1 MSTNTQIEH
10 KDWWRLFTHMS
21 EKKLKIRH
29 RESIDKYP
37 TDIENEFYIQAYGT
51 EFVQIDY
58 QFDISDRLIEQVAKW
73 GENRRIIKKIGISQ
87 SDSDVVQLK
96 HLLLGRASQFIE
108 YSSKSD
114 HPQAEDALWAIKE
127 VFDVRWSKKSF
138 VAPIFYN
145 IWGWLQLELGKE
157 GEKQMPRTQRH
168 ERQLSEYSRINNYK
182 VLNIEYDSQKNVR
195 YLIRDGIRHG

>member
-21 EKKLKIRH
+21 EKKLKIRQ
-29 RESIDKYP
+29 RESIDKNP

-182 VLNIEYDSQKNVR
+182 VLNIEYDSQENVR

>member
-1 MSTNTQIEH
+1 MTSDNIYKSTIM
-10 KDWWRLFTHMS
+10 F
-21 EKKLKIRH
+21 
-29 RESIDKYP
+29 
-37 TDIENEFYIQAYGT
+37 TDIVGYSAMVDKDQNHAMELLSMHDKIIEPIIKENNG
-51 EFVQIDY
+51 
-58 QFDISDRLIEQVAKW
+58 
-73 GENRRIIKKIGISQ
+73 RIIKKIGISQ

-127 VFDVRWSKKSF
+127 GFDVRWSKKSF
-138 VAPIFYN
+138 VAPIVYY

-168 ERQLSEYSRINNYK
+168 ERQLSE
-182 VLNIEYDSQKNVR
+182 
-195 YLIRDGIRHG
+195 